1 MEDLFQEYHQ
11 EYLKVCNLKFN
22 IKFVDEYLT
31 NIRWYENDTY
41 QVDGLL
47 KQSNQYLK
55 FDIRFLNDFEDK
67 KGKLIDSKSQADKVL
82 FEDDKNWILVD
93 TQELIKHMK
102 AYGLKEIK
110 LEELIKTID
119 WNIILPKKQCIY

>member
-1 MEDLFQEYHQ
+1 
-11 EYLKVCNLKFN
+11 LKFN

-119 WNIILPKKQCIY
+119 WNIILPKK